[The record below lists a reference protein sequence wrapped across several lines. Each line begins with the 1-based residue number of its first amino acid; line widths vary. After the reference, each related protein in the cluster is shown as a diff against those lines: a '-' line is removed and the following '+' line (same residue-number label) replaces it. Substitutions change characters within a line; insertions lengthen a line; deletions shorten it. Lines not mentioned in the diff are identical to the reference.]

1 MWKQLKQAREAKAET
16 IRQAEE
22 LLTKATNEKRD
33 LNEAEAT
40 EYDTLIK
47 RAEDLTKD
55 IERRERLIQ
64 ATGNN
69 DRPEHQ
75 QQQRGENQPQ
85 PGRDDINTGEQRDE
99 QRDEEVRAQFDR
111 YLRTGLIDATETRAL
126 TVGSTGVVGPRGFY
140 STLIKTLKSYAGVR
154 ESGATILTTSDG
166 NEITVP
172 QADDTSN
179 VGQIVGEAT
188 ENDDEEDDSI
198 GTVTLKAYKF
208 DSKWI
213 KVSLEML
220 QDNAFDI
227 EAYITGIAGER
238 IGKAF
243 NAYSTTGTGTGQ
255 PKGVV
260 TAASVGKTAAANNAI
275 TYSEV
280 LDFIHSIDASYR
292 NSPSFRLM
300 FHDTTLAALRKLT
313 APGGQYIFSPGT
325 AGAPA
330 EILGY
335 KFTVNNDMPE
345 IADGANSKVIV
356 GGDFSRYFV
365 RDVSSPTIVRATELF
380 AGSGLIGFRLFSRH
394 DGNVVDTAAFKALK
408 LAA

>member
-1 MWKQLKQAREAKAET
+1 MWKQLKQAREDKAEAV
-16 IRQAEE
+16 RKAEE
-22 LLTKATNEKRD
+22 MLTKATNEKRD

-47 RAEDLTKD
+47 RAEELGKD
-55 IERRERLIQ
+55 IERRERLLQI
-64 ATGNN
+64 AGS
-69 DRPEHQ
+69 DKGE
-75 QQQRGENQPQ
+75 QQRGENKPQNQ
-85 PGRDDINTGEQRDE
+85 PGRDDINTGEQRGEEKDA
-99 QRDEEVRAQFDR
+99 EVRAQFDR
-111 YLRTGLIDATETRAL
+111 YLRTGLIDSTETRAL

-140 STLIKTLKSYAGVR
+140 TTLIKTLKSYAGVR
-154 ESGATILTTSDG
+154 EAGATILTTTDG

-188 ENDDEEDDSI
+188 ENNDEEDDSI
-198 GTVTLKAYKF
+198 GTLTLKAFKF

-213 KVSLEML
+213 KISLEML
-220 QDNAFDI
+220 QDTAFDI
-227 EAYITGIAGER
+227 EGYILGIAGER

-243 NAYSTTGTGTGQ
+243 NAYSTDGTGTGQ

-260 TAASVGKTAAANNAI
+260 TAASVGKTAAANNAV
-275 TYSEV
+275 TYTEI
-280 LDFIHSIDASYR
+280 LDLIHSIDASYR

-300 FHDTTLAALRKLT
+300 MHDTTSSALRKLT
-313 APGGQYIFSPGT
+313 SPGSQYLFTPGT

-335 KFTVNNDMPE
+335 RFVVNNDMPQ
-345 IADGANSKVIV
+345 ISDGANSRVIV
-356 GGDFSRYFV
+356 AGDFSRYFV
-365 RDVSSPTIVRATELF
+365 RDVSTPTIVRATELF
-380 AGSGLIGFRLFSRH
+380 AGSGLVGFRLFSRR

-408 LAA
+408 LAN